1 MEQSIKRIGILTS
14 GGDAPGMNAAIRGVV
29 HAALYHG
36 IEVLGIYNGYRGL
49 LNREVKVLTHDD
61 VADVLTRGGTFLR
74 TARCPEFVTPEGVE
88 KAAASVKALA
98 LDALVVIG
106 GDGSFRGALDLH
118 GAGVPV
124 IGIPG
129 TIDND
134 IGCTE
139 YTIGFDTAMNTA
151 LDAIDKIR
159 DTAYSHERC
168 CIIEVMGRH
177 AGYIAYHTAIAS
189 GAEVMLLPEEEADF
203 EKQVAEPLKAWYARG
218 KRDFIV
224 VAAEGVDGL
233 SELPAVIEK
242 AIGIKPT
249 YSMLGYIQ
257 RGGCPSLRDRST
269 ALRMGEFAVSS
280 LLFGVNDAVVAEREG
295 KIVTLPIKEA
305 LAMKTKLGNAEILS
319 GKIITHG

>member
-1 MEQSIKRIGILTS
+1 MEQSIKRIGVLTS

-49 LNREVKVLTHDD
+49 LNREVKVLTHED

-88 KAAASVKALA
+88 KAAASVKDLA

-233 SELPAVIEK
+233 SELPVVIEK

-280 LLFGVNDAVVAEREG
+280 LLCGINDSVVAEREG

-305 LAMKTKLGNAEILS
+305 LAMKTKLGDAEILS

>member
-1 MEQSIKRIGILTS
+1 MGQSIKRIGVLTS

-36 IEVLGIYNGYRGL
+36 IEVLGIYSGYRGL
-49 LNREVKVLTHDD
+49 LERETKLLSHAD
-61 VADVLTRGGTFLR
+61 VSDVLTRGGTFLR
-74 TARCPEFVTPEGVE
+74 TARCPEFATPEGVV
-88 KAAASVKALA
+88 KAAAAVKDLL

-118 GAGVPV
+118 AAGVPI

-159 DTAYSHERC
+159 DTAHSHERC

-189 GAEVMLLPEEEADF
+189 GAEVMLLPEEHADF
-203 EKQVAEPLKAWYARG
+203 EAQVAEPLKAWYERG

-224 VAAEGVDGL
+224 VAAEGVSGL
-233 SELPAVIEK
+233 SELPVVIEST
-242 AIGIKPT
+242 IGIKPT

-257 RGGCPSLRDRST
+257 RGGCPTLRDRST
-269 ALRMGEFAVSS
+269 ALRMGELAVSE
-280 LLFGVNDAVVAEREG
+280 LLAGVSDAVVAEREG
-295 KIVTLPIKEA
+295 KIVTLPIGKA
-305 LAMKTKLGNAEILS
+305 LAMKTKLGAPDILS

>member
-88 KAAASVKALA
+88 QAAAAVKELA

-269 ALRMGEFAVSS
+269 ALRMGEFAISS
-280 LLFGVNDAVVAEREG
+280 LLSGVNDAVVAEREG

>member
-1 MEQSIKRIGILTS
+1 MEQSIKRIGVLTS

-189 GAEVMLLPEEEADF
+189 GAEVCFCLKKRQTLKNRLPS
-203 EKQVAEPLKAWYARG
+203 R
-218 KRDFIV
+218 
-224 VAAEGVDGL
+224 
-233 SELPAVIEK
+233 
-242 AIGIKPT
+242 
-249 YSMLGYIQ
+249 
-257 RGGCPSLRDRST
+257 
-269 ALRMGEFAVSS
+269 
-280 LLFGVNDAVVAEREG
+280 
-295 KIVTLPIKEA
+295 
-305 LAMKTKLGNAEILS
+305 
-319 GKIITHG
+319 

>member
-49 LNREVKVLTHDD
+49 LNREVKVLTHAD

>member
-1 MEQSIKRIGILTS
+1 MGQSIKRIGVLTS

-29 HAALYHG
+29 HAALYHE
-36 IEVLGIYNGYRGL
+36 IEVLGIYGGYRGL
-49 LNREVKVLTHDD
+49 LNREAKLLSHED
-61 VADVLTRGGTFLR
+61 VADVLMRGGTFLR
-74 TARCPEFVTPEGVE
+74 TARCPEFVTPDGVA
-88 KAAASVKALA
+88 KAAQSVKALS

-118 GAGVPV
+118 AAGVPV

-134 IGCTE
+134 IGCTD

-189 GAEVMLLPEEEADF
+189 GAEVMLLPEENPDF
-203 EKQVAEPLKAWYARG
+203 DVQVAEPLRTWYARG

-224 VAAEGVDGL
+224 VAAEGVSGL
-233 SELPAVIEK
+233 SELPKVIEE

-257 RGGCPSLRDRST
+257 RGGCPTLRDRST
-269 ALRMGEFAVSS
+269 ALRMGQFAVSE
-280 LLFGVNDAVVAEREG
+280 LLAGASDAVVAEREG
-295 KIVTLPIKEA
+295 RIVSLPIERA
-305 LAMKTKLGNAEILS
+305 LAMKARLGDAEILS

>member
-1 MEQSIKRIGILTS
+1 MEQSIKRIGVLTS

-49 LNREVKVLTHDD
+49 LNREVKVLTYDD

-233 SELPAVIEK
+233 SDLPAVIEK

-280 LLFGVNDAVVAEREG
+280 LLSGINDSVVAEREG

-305 LAMKTKLGNAEILS
+305 LAMKTNLGNAEILS